1 MKLNKI
7 IIKILILVF
16 ILLIGFVSFLL
27 YQTKDDINADLSNID
42 EKINR
47 FYNSERMS
55 GFAVSVFNADSTIYS
70 KGFGYANKDRRESYT
85 TQTQQFIA
93 SISKTT
99 IGVAL
104 MKAEELKLLNIDK
117 PINNY
122 LPFKISNPYFPN
134 DEILIKHLATHTSSF
149 DYNEL
154 VVESLYTDE
163 PQLNKALETFMH
175 DYFQHGKYG
184 EITFTENKPGS
195 NWNYSNIGSA
205 LAAYII
211 ERTSGLAFSEF
222 TKVHIFDPLE
232 LNNTYWSLTKSDST
246 LHTRYYET
254 QEDSLVNVET
264 SGVILYPCRDLIT
277 NIEDLTKY
285 CQAILSKNS
294 DLLEKI
300 SFKKMLSPQLEG
312 SVTDL
317 SDDNN
322 GLFFMIDR
330 NNYGITYQLTG
341 MDGGDNCLSTMMWFD
356 PKTKIGYIFLG
367 NTGRSKLNSSNHNWI
382 YNSLVSLAYNYSMEH
397 ANNREKLDLKIHNLY
412 NRIRA
417 IY

>member
-42 EKINR
+42 EKIKR

-122 LPFKISNPYFPN
+122 LPFKISNPNFPN